1 MQSKK
6 MKIMFIVGALS
17 RGGAEKVVSILSSE
31 CAEKGHDVSLVLLNN
46 VEKTYTI
53 SDKIKILQIDAD
65 DKKLRE
71 IIRMKT
77 LRGFIRQVKPDV
89 IVPFLP
95 SVSLYTLIAGA
106 GIRKNVI
113 MSERADPNINIR
125 SPKLSKKEK
134 IFHILMRQMELFSL
148 ADHMVFQTPDAQ
160 AFYSKKLQKKSTVI
174 PNPLDASA
182 LPERFEGKRDKRIV
196 AAGRFSD
203 EKNFPM
209 LIRAFAR
216 FREDF
221 PDYILELCGEGALKG
236 EFDAL
241 CSKLNIQEN
250 ILMPGFVSDL
260 ADRMV
265 NAAMYVSTS
274 NHEGI
279 SNSMLEALGM
289 GVPTIVTDCPIGGA
303 KMFVKTDENGILI
316 KMNDEDALVEAMIKI
331 ASDEGYAESISKNAV
346 KIREELNA
354 KKITEKWIE
363 IFEKFISR

>member
-1 MQSKK
+1 MQNR
-6 MKIMFIVGALS
+6 KITFIIDSLG
-17 RGGAEKVVSILSSE
+17 RGGAQKVISILSSE
-31 CAEKGHDVSLVLLNN
+31 CASMGYEASLILLNN
-46 VEKTYTI
+46 IERTYKVF
-53 SDKIKILQIDAD
+53 DKVKCYQIDAD
-65 DKKLRE
+65 EKAYKEILR
-71 IIRMKT
+71 IKQMRKY
-77 LRGFIRQVKPDV
+77 IRQINPDI

-95 SVSLYTLIAGA
+95 SISLYALIAGL
-106 GIRKNVI
+106 GIKKKIV
-113 MSERADPNINIR
+113 MSERNDPNINLKDKKI
-125 SPKLSKKEK
+125 SKKNK
-134 IFHILMRQMELFSL
+134 ILHILMRKLELFSL

-174 PNPLDASA
+174 PNPLDTSA

-241 CSKLNIQEN
+241 CSKLNIQESV
-250 ILMPGFVSDL
+250 LMPGFVSDL

-289 GVPTIVTDCPIGGA
+289 GVPTIVTDCPVGGS

-316 KMNDEDALVEAMIKI
+316 NMNDEDALVEAMIKI

-346 KIREELNA
+346 KIREELSA
-354 KKITEKWIE
+354 QKIAEKWIE
-363 IFEKFISR
+363 IFEKVASK